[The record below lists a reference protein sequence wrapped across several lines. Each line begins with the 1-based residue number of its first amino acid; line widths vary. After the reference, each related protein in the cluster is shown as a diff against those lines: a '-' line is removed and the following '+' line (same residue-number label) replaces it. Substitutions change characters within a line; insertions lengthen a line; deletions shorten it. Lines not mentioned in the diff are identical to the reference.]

1 MASYDTG
8 YEDERFQHPVG
19 RGFHCC
25 ICTNV
30 IKDPVMCHNEH
41 IFCRACITRH
51 LINSPTCPTCREPLT
66 VESLQQAPRTVTN
79 LLSEL
84 QIRCQ
89 FFERGCNQFVEL
101 GNLERHVADCGFA
114 PAFCSNEG
122 CQLEVNKQDLLHH
135 ETIVCEQRKVVCHSC
150 NDIRREMDVVKV
162 TLAAMNKKLE
172 NNLKDME
179 RKMTENQENLKSA
192 GENVK
197 AVVENVVEKVELVQE
212 QLNKQEAETKK
223 SLNEI
228 TNLLKTMILPT
239 ASAEDAKKGIAEAD
253 GVDSEPKVIITG
265 GKNGSGELN
274 SVEMF
279 SLSTKTWTP
288 LQPMRECR
296 SGASSVVCNHDFIV
310 SGGKEKTSMEK
321 LSLNAVQGC
330 QSITWENIP
339 AELITSW
346 HGHRCVI
353 HKGQLIVTGGCD
365 DWTNSAI
372 VTEIS
377 LVPPC
382 TNKLLATMPE
392 LTYLHGVAIFGD
404 KIVIVGGI
412 GSGGT
417 VLEYDITE
425 NVFRKMNP
433 LPYHVCN
440 MAMIKWG
447 DNFIIF
453 GGGGKKSA
461 ALSKVLMYNIKTEKS
476 YMLPEMLKGRR
487 GCVAAVVND
496 TVIVMGGKDED
507 GNCLKSVES
516 FRFDR
521 FTWEEL
527 PEMKEERYMATA
539 GVVF

>member
-1 MASYDTG
+1 MG
-8 YEDERFQHPVG
+8 
-19 RGFHCC
+19 
-25 ICTNV
+25 
-30 IKDPVMCHNEH
+30 
-41 IFCRACITRH
+41 
-51 LINSPTCPTCREPLT
+51 
-66 VESLQQAPRTVTN
+66 
-79 LLSEL
+79 
-84 QIRCQ
+84 
-89 FFERGCNQFVEL
+89 
-101 GNLERHVADCGFA
+101 
-114 PAFCSNEG
+114 
-122 CQLEVNKQDLLHH
+122 
-135 ETIVCEQRKVVCHSC
+135 
-150 NDIRREMDVVKV
+150 VVKV
-162 TLAAMNKKLE
+162 TLAAMNEK
-172 NNLKDME
+172 LKDME
-179 RKMTENQENLKSA
+179 RKMTENQENLKSTR
-192 GENVK
+192 ENVK
-197 AVVENVVEKVELVQE
+197 AVVEKVELVQE

-228 TNLLKTMILPT
+228 TNLLKTMILQTP
-239 ASAEDAKKGIAEAD
+239 SAEDTKKAIAEAD
-253 GVDSEPKVIITG
+253 GVDSEPNVIIAG
-265 GKNGSGELN
+265 GKNEGGELN

-339 AELITSW
+339 AELITPW

-353 HKGQLIVTGGCD
+353 HKGQLIVIGGCG
-365 DWTNSAI
+365 WTNSAI

-425 NVFRKMNP
+425 NVFRRMNP
-433 LPYHVCN
+433 LPYHVHN

-447 DNFIIF
+447 DNFIVL

-487 GCVAAVVND
+487 GCVAAVVKD